1 MPEIRLTRR
10 MNRMNRNESY
20 AVEPFL
26 NGTSVVDIGDGFV
39 IFADPVT
46 ENGKSI
52 IRARVPGLPQ
62 IYRFRQRSNWTLPDG
77 KKSRWYV
84 LTDSS
89 ILDEAHNFIIKGTAE
104 VNEDGSVRR
113 FDPGEFV
120 VADYD
125 PTLSK
130 ARSAADPAECF
141 IPEQD
146 RSEVFRNAL
155 KNSGEPE
162 AVIAKETAVEQ

>member
-1 MPEIRLTRR
+1 MTRR
-10 MNRMNRNESY
+10 TKKMNRNESY

-46 ENGKSI
+46 ENGKSV

-62 IYRFRQRSNWTLPDG
+62 IYRFRQKSNWTLPDG

-113 FDPGEFV
+113 FDSHEFV

-125 PTLSK
+125 PALSK
-130 ARSAADPAECF
+130 AVRSAAECF
-141 IPEQD
+141 IPEQE

-155 KNSGEPE
+155 KNSGDPGE
-162 AVIAKETAVEQ
+162 VIAKETAVEQ